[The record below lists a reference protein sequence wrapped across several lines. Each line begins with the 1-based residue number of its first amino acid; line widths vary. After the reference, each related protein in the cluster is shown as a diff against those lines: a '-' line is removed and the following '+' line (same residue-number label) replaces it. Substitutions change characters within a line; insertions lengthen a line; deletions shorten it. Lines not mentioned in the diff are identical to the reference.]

1 MRSAIRPPI
10 ETVVSRKVYPDH
22 GCIGKEPACSIIVIN
37 GILKNKQTP
46 EGRLLPSAYFFE
58 S

>member
-10 ETVVSRKVYPDH
+10 ETVVSRKVYPDN

-37 GILKNKQTP
+37 GILKNKQT
-46 EGRLLPSAYFFE
+46 RLLLPSAYFFE